1 MLADIIRL
9 EKEREEYETE
19 ILLKEKN
26 LRKLKAELELAE
38 TEYNKLE
45 NSGLKKL
52 LLGVVGKRNTRSGRK
67 SSVSYSKQN
76 SCAEKGDSR
85 NFCGTEERI

>member
-1 MLADIIRL
+1 MMLADIIRL

-67 SSVSYSKQN
+67 SSVSYSK
-76 SCAEKGDSR
+76 
-85 NFCGTEERI
+85 